1 VGNTKTVCL
10 LNEPRAPLYTDYSR
24 KLQSKNPWIAA
35 LSVKFAT
42 RDYLRRLAGVK
53 ITGNLING

>member
-1 VGNTKTVCL
+1 MCL
-10 LNEPRAPLYTDYSR
+10 LNEPRAPLYTDKSR

>member
-1 VGNTKTVCL
+1 MQN
-10 LNEPRAPLYTDYSR
+10 
-24 KLQSKNPWIAA
+24 KNPWIAA

-42 RDYLRRLAGVK
+42 QVYLQKLADAK